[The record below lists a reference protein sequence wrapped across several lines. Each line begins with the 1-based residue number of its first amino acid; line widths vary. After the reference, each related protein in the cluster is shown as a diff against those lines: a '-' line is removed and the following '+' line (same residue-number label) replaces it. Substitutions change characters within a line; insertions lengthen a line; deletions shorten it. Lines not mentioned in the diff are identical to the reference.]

1 VHHPLTGEKKT
12 SENKYIQ
19 WNLILSMKTY
29 LYALTLA
36 GLLCRCVE
44 EKANPAQLTA
54 EIDQEFTVKPY
65 QSILL
70 TSAADGAIVDPSRAI
85 KVQVIA
91 ASDSLCPT
99 GFQCVTAGSAK
110 VTLQVSRGQS
120 SSDTLYLCLG
130 DCDYY
135 LANSPFKG
143 DSAVFQLDGA
153 SYAARFKS
161 LQSSGK
167 GWEKTVQQVTMLI
180 ESR

>member
-1 VHHPLTGEKKT
+1 
-12 SENKYIQ
+12 
-19 WNLILSMKTY
+19 MKTY
-29 LYALTLA
+29 LYALTLV
-36 GLLCRCVE
+36 GLLSRCVE
-44 EKANPAQLTA
+44 EKAIPAQLTGK
-54 EIDQEFTVKPY
+54 IDQEFTVKPY

-70 TSAADGAIVDPSRAI
+70 TSAADGATADTSRAV
-85 KVQVIA
+85 KVQIIA
-91 ASDSLCPT
+91 ASDSLCPK

-120 SSDTLYLCLG
+120 ASDTLYLCLG
-130 DCDYY
+130 DCN
-135 LANSPFKG
+135 LNGANSPFKG
-143 DSAVFQLDGA
+143 DSAVFQLGGA